1 MASVRD
7 YIKIDPT
14 EKRNK
19 ALGVIFPFNAEA
31 VFYSS
36 YTTKEQVKSNL
47 LNVLLTEPGE
57 RILKPNF
64 GVGLR
69 NYLFENTS
77 NIESLQNRINEQI
90 NTYIRGIEL
99 VNVDVIKNP
108 DSHQLN
114 VIVTY
119 RVLANQTL
127 ENIQVNF
134 TQDSGVSA
142 GTGGAAS
149 AQVGSNTVSSGTGGV
164 SGGGGSSGGGGGVY

>member
-57 RILKPNF
+57 
-64 GVGLR
+64 
-69 NYLFENTS
+69 
-77 NIESLQNRINEQI
+77 
-90 NTYIRGIEL
+90 
-99 VNVDVIKNP
+99 
-108 DSHQLN
+108 
-114 VIVTY
+114 
-119 RVLANQTL
+119 
-127 ENIQVNF
+127 
-134 TQDSGVSA
+134 
-142 GTGGAAS
+142 
-149 AQVGSNTVSSGTGGV
+149 
-164 SGGGGSSGGGGGVY
+164 